1 MGIKNKWTKFTALMV
16 VVCLV
21 FSVPAFAAESPEDIA
36 VANRVLDNGDI
47 VTCVAS
53 QKVPLLVESAKTDNG
68 QIVTLLVYADD
79 DDETDSTQDTA
90 TPRIYDDRE
99 VSQKYDIAYVVD
111 GKVISVHS
119 AAVVGVCWN
128 NSSYSQITS
137 VNFTHLAGVISA
149 TNYKI
154 SGNTVTLSM
163 QPPNYPL
170 AKFLITLSSG
180 GAWSCSQ
187 IQ

>member
-16 VVCLV
+16 VVCFV
-21 FSVPAFAAESPEDIA
+21 FSVSAFAAEPLTDIA
-36 VANRVLDNGDI
+36 VVNHVLDDGEI

-53 QKVPLLVESAKTDNG
+53 QKVPLLTENVKSDNG
-68 QIVTLLVYADD
+68 QIATLLVYDG
-79 DDETDSTQDTA
+79 ETESTQNTV

-99 VSQKYDIAYVVD
+99 VSHNYDIAYVVD

-119 AAVVGVCWN
+119 AAVVGVCSN

-137 VNFTHLAGVISA
+137 VSFTHLAGVTSA

-154 SGNTVTLSM
+154 SGNTATLSM

-180 GAWSCSQ
+180 GAWSCSRVQ
-187 IQ
+187 